1 MESFGSRSTAASST
15 GSTTSS
21 CAQARLRCASSCN
34 QASTRPANFSAL
46 FDRAIEAYAARA
58 PFYLSLALAI
68 FAIQGVVTFALQALP
83 NKDVAA
89 LIEQGV
95 NVGVDAFLSGA
106 VTIGIAARLTDEE
119 LSRTS
124 LLRIVARRW
133 WTIFA
138 VDLVAWLIHAYTFS
152 SIFGGPDDTGY
163 GLFSLA
169 TVIIWGSLLYADVI
183 ASLDGQTPPAA
194 VPGFSLLRSIGI
206 ALRLPN
212 LLRTVLLSAMT
223 LPATMLPMLLG
234 EMRSR
239 SARGPALRLLGQHP
253 ARRAPDR
260 PLPGALHGLLPRR
273 ARSRR
278 APRLTQR

>member
-1 MESFGSRSTAASST
+1 
-15 GSTTSS
+15 
-21 CAQARLRCASSCN
+21 
-34 QASTRPANFSAL
+34 
-46 FDRAIEAYAARA
+46 
-58 PFYLSLALAI
+58 
-68 FAIQGVVTFALQALP
+68 VVTLALQALP

-223 LPATMLPMLLG
+223 LPATMLPLLLG
-234 EMRSR
+234 DVLKAHGVPLYDFWANTPLDALLTGPYQALFTVFYLDVR
-239 SARGPALRLLGQHP
+239 ARDE
-253 ARRAPDR
+253 RRA
-260 PLPGALHGLLPRR
+260 
-273 ARSRR
+273 
-278 APRLTQR
+278 